1 VRSALSLQYA
11 GDHRISCANI
21 IWATPE
27 TNTWIRNPS
36 RTQKG
41 ELALDIVLEKSV
53 VKKSGDAWRIVL
65 DSCLPVLH
73 LINTTRSI
81 PYAIKQVQE
90 LLGVS
95 CAFDTAV
102 QVTCKLFPSALKQSI
117 LNRLMCMASFLLY
130 IPLFFNLALMN
141 AILTTC
147 YVDASS
153 TSLRCCDM
161 QYKIIHPIPFYTVT

>member
-1 VRSALSLQYA
+1 
-11 GDHRISCANI
+11 
-21 IWATPE
+21 
-27 TNTWIRNPS
+27 
-36 RTQKG
+36 
-41 ELALDIVLEKSV
+41 LALDIVLEKSV

-102 QVTCKLFPSALKQSI
+102 QVTRKLFPSALEQSI

-130 IPLFFNLALMN
+130 SPLFFNLALMN
-141 AILTTC
+141 AIPATC
-147 YVDASS
+147 FVDASS
-153 TSLRCCDM
+153 TSLRCL
-161 QYKIIHPIPFYTVT
+161 

>member
-1 VRSALSLQYA
+1 LRSALSLQFA

-21 IWATPE
+21 IWASQE
-27 TNTWIRNPS
+27 TTTWIRNPS

-53 VKKSGDAWRIVL
+53 VKQSGDAWRIVL

-73 LINTTRSI
+73 LIDTTRSV

-95 CAFDTAV
+95 CAFDQAV
-102 QVTCKLFPSALKQSI
+102 QVTQKLFPSACEAVYS
-117 LNRLMCMASFLLY
+117 
-130 IPLFFNLALMN
+130 
-141 AILTTC
+141 
-147 YVDASS
+147 
-153 TSLRCCDM
+153 
-161 QYKIIHPIPFYTVT
+161 

>member
-1 VRSALSLQYA
+1 MVRPALSLQYA
-11 GDHRISCANI
+11 GDHRISRANI

-27 TNTWIRNPS
+27 TTTWISNSS

-41 ELALDIVLEKSV
+41 ELALDIVLEKSA
-53 VKKSGDAWRIVL
+53 VKKSGDSWRIVL

-95 CAFDTAV
+95 CAFDQAV
-102 QVTCKLFPSALKQSI
+102 QVTCKLFPTVLKQSI
-117 LNRLMCMASFLLY
+117 
-130 IPLFFNLALMN
+130 MN
-141 AILTTC
+141 
-147 YVDASS
+147 
-153 TSLRCCDM
+153 
-161 QYKIIHPIPFYTVT
+161 F